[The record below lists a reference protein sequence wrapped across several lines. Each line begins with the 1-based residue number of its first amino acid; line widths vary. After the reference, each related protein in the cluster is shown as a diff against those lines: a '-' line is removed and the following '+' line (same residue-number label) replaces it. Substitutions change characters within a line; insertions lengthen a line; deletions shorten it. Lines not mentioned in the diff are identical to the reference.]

1 MHFYEIRFL
10 PVWLQPIFLMK
21 YRTNFAILETI
32 HQHMVLFIKYH
43 FLGSGELCMNYIH
56 IGLNWLCKCSF
67 NCHNVS
73 RTCGL
78 VVRAL
83 ASCLV
88 GRCSGGSNLGRVVS
102 RP

>member
-32 HQHMVLFIKYH
+32 HQYMVLFIKCH

-56 IGLNWLCKCSF
+56 IGLNWLSKCCF
-67 NCHNVS
+67 YCHNICRRECFFSSSSHKNGGTKSKGS
-73 RTCGL
+73 R
-78 VVRAL
+78 V
-83 ASCLV
+83 
-88 GRCSGGSNLGRVVS
+88 
-102 RP
+102 